1 MGRTIRW
8 STPSTFSQL
17 SSDVDFEFSPTQLLV
32 RQTAR
37 TFAQERVLPGA
48 RQRDREERFPKEL
61 LAEMAHLGL
70 MGVNIPAA
78 YGGAEAGAVAY
89 SLAMM
94 EMAAAC
100 ASTAVAM
107 AVTNMC
113 AELIC
118 AFGTEGQR
126 TTHVTRLVS
135 GEAVAGAF
143 ALSEPQCG
151 SDAAGLSATAVRRG
165 DDWVLNGAKQWI
177 TSGAYAGVLVVWART
192 SGPGSRGLSAFIVEG
207 GTRGLHVGKAE
218 DKLGLRA
225 SNTVPLLFEDCV
237 LPARALLGRE
247 GEGFK
252 LAMVALDGG
261 RIGIASQG
269 CGVARAALEAS
280 VRYVR
285 ERRAFGQ
292 AIAEFQAVR
301 FILANI
307 KTELSAAES
316 LTLRAAWLK
325 EQGRS
330 FTQEA
335 SMAKLFA
342 SEMSNRACDK
352 AVQLHGGYGYID
364 EFPVERYLRDA
375 RVQTIYE
382 GTSEIQRVVIAREV
396 LRAAS

>member
-1 MGRTIRW
+1 M
-8 STPSTFSQL
+8 
-17 SSDVDFEFSPTQLLV
+17 DFALNETQRLV
-32 RQTAR
+32 QQTAR
-37 TFAQERVLPGA
+37 TFAQERVSPGA
-48 RQRDREERFPKEL
+48 RDRDREERFPAEL
-61 LAEMAHLGL
+61 LRELAGLGL
-70 MGVNIPAA
+70 MGVNVPTR
-78 YGGAEAGAVAY
+78 YGGAEAGAVSYA
-89 SLAMM
+89 LAMM
-94 EMAAAC
+94 EMASAC

-118 AFGTEGQR
+118 AFGTEEQR
-126 TTHVTRLVS
+126 RRHVTRLVS
-135 GEAVAGAF
+135 GDAVAGAF

-151 SDAAGLSATAVRRG
+151 SDPAGLTTTAARRAEG
-165 DDWVLNGAKQWI
+165 WVLNGAKQWI

-192 SGPGSRGLSAFIVEG
+192 GGHGSRGLSAFIVEG
-207 GTRGLHVGKAE
+207 GTRGLQVGKPE

-225 SNTVPLLFEDCV
+225 SNTVPLVFEDCV
-237 LPARALLGRE
+237 LPSSALLGHE

-261 RIGIASQG
+261 RIGIASQA

-285 ERRAFGQ
+285 ERQAFGQ
-292 AIAEFQAVR
+292 PIGQFQSVR
-301 FILANI
+301 FMLANM
-307 KTELSAAES
+307 KTELSAAEA

-325 EQGRS
+325 EQQRS
-330 FTQEA
+330 FTQAA

-382 GTSEIQRVVIAREV
+382 GTSEIQRVVIAREL
-396 LRAAS
+396 LRAAR